1 MSQDTDVAELL
12 REGQSIISHR
22 NEMQGKF
29 AEIAESY
36 AAVASFLR
44 GRQRGGAARE
54 ISVTDS
60 FIFLLTETHSCKL
73 LASHFEL
80 QDLADNLAE
89 LKTGARRLVNIRN
102 GLRQQGIDPDT
113 TLST

>member
-12 REGQSIISHR
+12 REGQSIISRR

-54 ISVTDS
+54 ISVSDA

-73 LASHFEL
+73 QASHFDF

-89 LKTGARRLVNIRN
+89 LKTGKGRLVAIGNE
-102 GLRQQGIDPDT
+102 LRHQGIDPDT
-113 TLST
+113 TLR